1 MESVVGNG
9 CFRLV
14 REMANIQ
21 GRDVFVADLY
31 VTPTWLDPGNTDPL
45 LHFPKDADQ
54 KDALIIPLWIPG
66 HFLLSVMRP
75 LQKEIFFLD
84 SLYFRRADGFSSQA
98 YRELLRGLAQQIVA
112 GAWTEKTAL
121 DLKDVP
127 KQTHGNDCGVFMI
140 MYAWYFAMDA
150 CFDFGVDDMCLLR
163 RWWCI
168 VLLENFGLEGYGRKF
183 AHFTDEGK
191 ATLRDN
197 VPPVFRITRK
207 RKLESPMVSEDLI
220 QYPSLQP
227 V

>member
-1 MESVVGNG
+1 MGASGWSG
-9 CFRLV
+9 RWQIS
-14 REMANIQ
+14 REGM
-21 GRDVFVADLY
+21 
-31 VTPTWLDPGNTDPL
+31 
-45 LHFPKDADQ
+45 
-54 KDALIIPLWIPG
+54 
-66 HFLLSVMRP
+66 FLLLTCTSP
-75 LQKEIFFLD
+75 QHGSILETLIPC
-84 SLYFRRADGFSSQA
+84 SISQ
-98 YRELLRGLAQQIVA
+98 GLAQQIVA

-207 RKLESPMVSEDLI
+207 RKLESPMNPQHTDPEIDHMYCKRPYSFPSREQVQVSEDRCMTTT
-220 QYPSLQP
+220 
-227 V
+227 